1 MQNFAEAD
9 SFFCF
14 VELLSGLRDNFCQK
28 LDNSAV
34 GIRGTLSKL
43 SQLLKKYD
51 GELQHHLEITTEVSL
66 DIINNMIF
74 IAVCRVVLSLATPI
88 AIGDIIYAS
97 SELSLPLFYI
107 FTVALL

>member
-43 SQLLKKYD
+43 MQLLKKYD
-51 GELQHHLEITTEVSL
+51 GELQHHLEIITEVSL
-66 DIINNMIF
+66 QVLNNMIF
-74 IAVCRVVLSLATPI
+74 SAVFMVDV
-88 AIGDIIYAS
+88 
-97 SELSLPLFYI
+97 
-107 FTVALL
+107 